1 MKLQT
6 LWIGLLLVGCGQ
18 TGTHAS
24 VADANRD
31 EAIALADVPA
41 HVKQAALDAVPGL
54 VLTEAEREIEKGV
67 TIYSL
72 TGTVNGQRHEVEVT
86 ADGQVKE
93 IESQADDDDD
103 DDDEGMDDDQDED
116 EDEDD

>member
-18 TGTHAS
+18 IGTHAS

-41 HVKQAALDAVPGL
+41 HVKQAALNAVPGL

-103 DDDEGMDDDQDED
+103 DDEGMDDDQDED
-116 EDEDD
+116 EDD